1 MTAVPISNTLDHL
14 SQMFCVLDSKAE
26 TIKYAN
32 RPFKIYF
39 DIPLDTDTV
48 HIGEMFESMKLK
60 TNRPEKTS
68 REFSDYLIGNLKTHQ
83 NYSLEREMRDGKILR
98 IEVHLV
104 EGGDIAVI
112 YTDVTEFK
120 IALDKAQS
128 ADRAKSEFLANMSHE
143 IRTPMNGVLGMADL
157 LGNCELTPKQRD
169 FVGVIQRSGN
179 ALLTIINDILDF
191 SKIEAGQL
199 ALEDNPFVLRDSIED
214 VMGLLRSKVTDNG
227 VDLLL
232 RIQPDLP
239 STFMGDAG
247 RIRQILTNIIGNAAK
262 FTLDGHII
270 INVDGQ
276 VHDDM
281 ATLTFTITDTGIG
294 IAPDKLEMIFDKF
307 TQADSSTTRKF
318 GGTGLGLNI
327 AKELVSLMGGNIDVS
342 SQVNVGSS
350 FNFTI
355 DMPVHPDL
363 ISPDLTEVD
372 ISGSKILVVDDNETN
387 RAILKEQLG
396 GWNCKVLVVES
407 ADKALEML
415 DKAREKGLI
424 FNLIISDY
432 QMPEKNGEDFVRA
445 LQTKPAYKNLP
456 VIMLSSVDETQLQI
470 RMEGLGIAKY
480 LPKPTRAVN
489 LKAAIAEAFYDN
501 SKNLFPIFGNR
512 DSDAKTI
519 TGSAL
524 NSDTRSASGS
534 SPVIHSF
541 GDTDKQ
547 NSIDVLIAEDNEIN
561 QMYARYIMEALNLRF
576 KIVPNGR
583 IAVDKWKL
591 LSPRIILMDIS
602 MPEMNGYE
610 ATRKI
615 RALEKQSGRPAT
627 PIIAVT
633 AHALSK
639 DKEKCLENGMDGY
652 LAKPMAIEGLKA
664 CLKEWGIIQD
674 PRLQTS
680 A

>member
-32 RPFKIYF
+32 RPFKI
-39 DIPLDTDTV
+39 
-48 HIGEMFESMKLK
+48 
-60 TNRPEKTS
+60 EKTS

-415 DKAREKGLI
+415 DKAREKGLT

-524 NSDTRSASGS
+524 NSDAGS
-534 SPVIHSF
+534 
-541 GDTDKQ
+541 
-547 NSIDVLIAEDNEIN
+547 AEDNEIN

-652 LAKPMAIEGLKA
+652 LSKPMAIEGLKA